1 MDKLITELLIS
12 IIESADNA
20 INYAFD
26 NLIDLCFNAE
36 DYLTQI
42 LGLEVINFD
51 SLKSIILSFAISL
64 IVLKFLKK
72 GVEMYIS
79 WTDGSADT
87 PIHIY
92 ILYFVR
98 SIIVIL
104 VFPLLYD
111 IFVSVGKDFSNDIM
125 QALNITNQEALTQNL
140 ATISGVGIFTAL
152 LGVIDLIMLI
162 LLYVQALMRG
172 VEMFVLKISSP
183 IFCTGLLDSNKGIFA
198 PYIKKFFQS
207 VFTIILQIALAKI
220 VVLLISTGQL
230 IMSVATLL
238 VALRTPK
245 FLQEFV
251 LLSGNGSS
259 GISNIIHTTSKII
272 ELKGQISKK

>member
-152 LGVIDLIMLI
+152 LGVIDLIILI

-172 VEMFVLKISSP
+172 VEMFVLKISFP

>member
-26 NLIDLCFNAE
+26 NLIDLYFNAE

-172 VEMFVLKISSP
+172 VEMFVLKISFP

>member
-92 ILYFVR
+92 ILYFAR
-98 SIIVIL
+98 SIIAII
-104 VFPLLYD
+104 VFPFLYD

-172 VEMFVLKISSP
+172 VEMFVLKISFP

>member
-172 VEMFVLKISSP
+172 VEMFVLKISFP

-207 VFTIILQIALAKI
+207 VFTIILQTALAKI

>member
-92 ILYFVR
+92 ILYFAR
-98 SIIVIL
+98 SIIAIL
-104 VFPLLYD
+104 VFPFLYD

-172 VEMFVLKISSP
+172 VEMFVLKISFP

-272 ELKGQISKK
+272 ELKGQITKK

>member
-26 NLIDLCFNAE
+26 KLIDLCFNAE

-172 VEMFVLKISSP
+172 VEMFVLKISFP

>member
-1 MDKLITELLIS
+1 
-12 IIESADNA
+12 
-20 INYAFD
+20 
-26 NLIDLCFNAE
+26 
-36 DYLTQI
+36 
-42 LGLEVINFD
+42 
-51 SLKSIILSFAISL
+51 
-64 IVLKFLKK
+64 
-72 GVEMYIS
+72 MYIS

-172 VEMFVLKISSP
+172 VEMFVLKISFP

>member
-51 SLKSIILSFAISL
+51 RLKSIILSFAISL

-172 VEMFVLKISSP
+172 VEMFVLKISFP

>member
-92 ILYFVR
+92 ILYFAR
-98 SIIVIL
+98 SIIAIL
-104 VFPLLYD
+104 VFPFLYD

-172 VEMFVLKISSP
+172 VEMFVLKISFP

-272 ELKGQISKK
+272 ELKGQITRK

>member
-172 VEMFVLKISSP
+172 VEMFVLKISFP

-259 GISNIIHTTSKII
+259 GILNIIHTTSKII

>member
-172 VEMFVLKISSP
+172 VEMFVLKISFP

-198 PYIKKFFQS
+198 LYIKKFFQS

>member
-51 SLKSIILSFAISL
+51 SLNSIILSFAISL

-172 VEMFVLKISSP
+172 VEMFVLKISFP